1 MKEIEGIR
9 GAFRQAKV
17 VYMTTFKNREKNSR
31 HMTNLNE
38 DPYKMI

>member
-9 GAFRQAKV
+9 GAFRQV
-17 VYMTTFKNREKNSR
+17 VYMTTFKHREKNSR

-38 DPYKMI
+38 DPYKMM

>member
-17 VYMTTFKNREKNSR
+17 VYMTTFKNREENSSAR
-31 HMTNLNE
+31 ATQ
-38 DPYKMI
+38 IG